1 MRLFERHR
9 GIHRDGCGS
18 GSAFSICN
26 RENSCAT
33 RGSTRLDARSRKTAQ
48 SLHKCISAGIA
59 LKIFTCAGTHD
70 RYDYRRICHCSCG
83 KYGDLRHVCM
93 NQFDRLH
100 GPGNIPR
107 SYVNHNH
114 IGTGFLYTANGHVG
128 GAAREAAVGDGYA
141 SKLRRLNALL

>member
-1 MRLFERHR
+1 
-9 GIHRDGCGS
+9 
-18 GSAFSICN
+18 
-26 RENSCAT
+26 
-33 RGSTRLDARSRKTAQ
+33 
-48 SLHKCISAGIA
+48 
-59 LKIFTCAGTHD
+59 
-70 RYDYRRICHCSCG
+70 
-83 KYGDLRHVCM
+83 M